1 MGRIRAV
8 IVLIGAIFGTTV
20 FGGMGVL
27 LGLFFRSRR
36 VMAWVARNWSRSM
49 LIPAGAKLTFEGRER
64 LDPAQS
70 YFLVGNHQS
79 ALDIPI
85 MMTAF
90 AGDVRFMAKNSLFR
104 IPILGRIMHQYGYVP
119 IDRTSARTTLRAVQ
133 AALARMKDDPISFA
147 VFPEGTRTTDGRLL
161 PFRKGAMKIALLSG
175 MPIVPF
181 TIDGAWRVNNRSRFA
196 IEPGPIRVV
205 FHEPIPVEKLATMD
219 STQLHDQIADTIARE
234 LGQAVDPERTGDAML
249 AETKSA

>member
-1 MGRIRAV
+1 MGKIRAI
-8 IVLIGAIFGTTV
+8 IVLICAILGTTIFGGTA
-20 FGGMGVL
+20 MI

-64 LDPAQS
+64 LDPDRS
-70 YFLVGNHQS
+70 YFLLGNHQS

-90 AGDVRFMAKNSLFR
+90 AGEVRFMAKDSLFR
-104 IPILGRIMHQYGYVP
+104 IPILGRVMRQYGYVP
-119 IDRTSARTTLRAVQ
+119 IDRRSARTTIRALQ
-133 AALARMKDDPISFA
+133 AALARMKDDPISVT
-147 VFPEGTRTTDGRLL
+147 VFPEGTRTIDGRLL

-181 TIDGAWRVNNRSRFA
+181 TIDGAWRVNNRARLA

-219 STQLHDQIADTIARE
+219 SAQLHDQIADTIARE
-234 LGQAVDPERTGDAML
+234 LGQATEPKRAGETWL
-249 AETKSA
+249 AETESA

>member
-1 MGRIRAV
+1 MHHIRAV

-20 FGGMGVL
+20 FGGIGMI

-49 LIPAGAKLTFEGRER
+49 LIPSGAKLIFEGRDR
-64 LDPAQS
+64 LDPDQS

-85 MMTAF
+85 LMMAF
-90 AGDVRFMAKNSLFR
+90 DGDIRFMAKDSLFR
-104 IPILGRIMHQYGYVP
+104 IPILGRVMHQYGYIP
-119 IDRTSARTTLRAVQ
+119 IDRKSARTTIRALQ

-181 TIDGAWRVNNRSRFA
+181 TIDGAWRVNNRARMA
-196 IEPGPIRVV
+196 VVPGPIRVV
-205 FHEPIPVEKLATMD
+205 FHEPIPVEVLATMD
-219 STQLHDQIADTIARE
+219 SAELQGRVAETIARE
-234 LGQAVDPERTGDAML
+234 LGQTLESAGTG
-249 AETKSA
+249 ETKLPETEPA

>member
-1 MGRIRAV
+1 MGKIRAI
-8 IVLIGAIFGTTV
+8 IVLVGAIVGTTV
-20 FGGMGVL
+20 FGGTGMI

-64 LDPAQS
+64 LDPTQS

-90 AGDVRFMAKNSLFR
+90 AGDVRFMAKDSLFT
-104 IPILGRIMHQYGYVP
+104 IPILGQVMYQYGYIP
-119 IDRTSARTTLRAVQ
+119 IDRKSARTTIRALQ

-161 PFRKGAMKIALLSG
+161 PFRMGAMKIAMLSG

-181 TIDGAWRVNNRSRFA
+181 TIDGAWRVNNRARWA
-196 IEPGPIRVV
+196 IEPGTIRVV

-219 STQLHDQIADTIARE
+219 SAQLHDQIAGTIARE
-234 LGQAVDPERTGDAML
+234 LGQAVEPERTGEAML
-249 AETKSA
+249 TETKSI